1 LKNAGMSLQEIKVF
15 LKQTLSS
22 KIDAVELTSLIG
34 MLIAAVTGWNRMQQ
48 IVNVNTELTKEQQ
61 TVLENYAQQLLAGK
75 PIQYILG
82 KAWFMGNELMVNE
95 NVLIP
100 RPETEELVEW
110 IISYASIMNKPL
122 SVLDIGTGSGCIP
135 IALKLALP
143 NCTLTGL
150 DISKDALG
158 VAQMN
163 AKNLNAT
170 IEWMEEDI
178 LNTAALDTSYDIIVS
193 NPPYIPLREKKDMQ
207 EQVLNFE
214 PSIALFVSNEDP
226 LIYYKAIAKIGK
238 QNLSKNGQLFFEIHY
253 DQGKAILALLDE
265 LNYHAELRQD
275 SFGKNRMIRAS
286 LK

>member
-1 LKNAGMSLQEIKVF
+1 MSLQEIKIF
-15 LKQTLSS
+15 LKQKLAST
-22 KIDAVELTSLIG
+22 IDAVELSSLMG
-34 MLIAAVTGWNRMQQ
+34 MLIEAVTGWNRMQQ
-48 IVNVNTELTKEQQ
+48 IVNVNTELTKEHQAQ
-61 TVLENYAQQLLAGK
+61 IELYAEQLLSGK

-95 NVLIP
+95 HVLIP

-122 SVLDIGTGSGCIP
+122 SIIDIGTGSGCIP

-143 NCTLTGL
+143 LCKLTGL
-150 DISKDALG
+150 DISKEALA
-158 VAQMN
+158 VAEIN
-163 AKNLNAT
+163 ANNVKAS
-170 IEWMEEDI
+170 IEWIEQDI
-178 LNTAALDTSYDIIVS
+178 LNTAALDNTYDIIVS
-193 NPPYIPLREKKDMQ
+193 NPPYIPIQEKANMQ
-207 EQVLNFE
+207 EQVVGFE

-226 LIYYKAIAKIGK
+226 LIFYKAIAKMAK
-238 QNLSKNGQLFFEIHY
+238 QNLSTNGQLFFEIHY

-265 LNYHAELRQD
+265 LNFHAELRQD

>member
-1 LKNAGMSLQEIKVF
+1 MSLQEIKVF
-15 LKQTLSS
+15 LKQKLSS

-34 MLIAAVTGWNRMQQ
+34 MLIEAVTGWNRMQQ

-61 TVLENYAQQLLAGK
+61 AQIEHYAAQLLAGQ

-82 KAWFMGNELMVNE
+82 KAWFMGSELMVNE
-95 NVLIP
+95 HVLIP

-122 SVLDIGTGSGCIP
+122 SIIDIGTGSGCIP

-143 NCTLTGL
+143 LCKLTGL

-158 VAQMN
+158 VAQIN
-163 AKNLNAT
+163 AKNLNAS

-207 EQVLNFE
+207 EQVVGFE
-214 PSIALFVSNEDP
+214 PAIALFVSNEDP
-226 LIYYKAIAKIGK
+226 LLYYKAIAKIGK
-238 QNLSKNGQLFFEIHY
+238 QSLSKNGQLFFEIHF

>member
-1 LKNAGMSLQEIKVF
+1 MSLQEIKIF
-15 LKQTLSS
+15 LKQKLSS

-34 MLIAAVTGWNRMQQ
+34 MLIEAVTGWNRMQQ

-61 TVLENYAQQLLAGK
+61 ALLENYAQQLLGDK

-95 NVLIP
+95 HVLIP

-122 SVLDIGTGSGCIP
+122 SIIDIGTGSGCIP

-150 DISKDALG
+150 DISKEALA
-158 VAQMN
+158 VAEIN
-163 AKNLNAT
+163 ANNVKAS
-170 IEWMEEDI
+170 IEWIEQDI
-178 LNTAALDTSYDIIVS
+178 LNTAALDNTYDIIVS
-193 NPPYIPLREKKDMQ
+193 NPPYIPIREKANMQ
-207 EQVLNFE
+207 EQVVGFE

-226 LIYYKAIAKIGK
+226 LIFYKAIAKMAK
-238 QNLSKNGQLFFEIHY
+238 QNLSTNGQLFFEIHY

-265 LNYHAELRQD
+265 LNFHAELKQD
-275 SFGKNRMIRAS
+275 SYGKNRMIRAS

>member
-1 LKNAGMSLQEIKVF
+1 MSLQEIKIF
-15 LKQTLSS
+15 LKQKLAST
-22 KIDAVELTSLIG
+22 IDAVELSSLMG
-34 MLIAAVTGWNRMQQ
+34 MLIEAVTGWNRMQQ
-48 IVNVNTELTKEQQ
+48 IVNVNTELSKEQQ
-61 TVLENYAQQLLAGK
+61 TQIELYAEQLLLGK

-95 NVLIP
+95 HVLIP

-122 SVLDIGTGSGCIP
+122 SIIDIGTGSGCIP

-150 DISKDALG
+150 DISKEALA
-158 VAQMN
+158 VAEIN
-163 AKNLNAT
+163 ANNVKAS
-170 IEWMEEDI
+170 IEWIEQDI
-178 LNTAALDTSYDIIVS
+178 LNTAALDNTYDIMVS
-193 NPPYIPLREKKDMQ
+193 NPPYIPIREKANMQ
-207 EQVLNFE
+207 EQVVGFE

-226 LIYYKAIAKIGK
+226 LIFYKAIAKMAK
-238 QNLSKNGQLFFEIHY
+238 QNLSANGQLFFEIHY

-265 LNYHAELRQD
+265 LNFHAELRQD
-275 SFGKNRMIRAS
+275 SYGKNRMIRAS

>member
-1 LKNAGMSLQEIKVF
+1 MSLQEIKIF

-34 MLIAAVTGWNRMQQ
+34 MLIEAVTGWNRMQQ
-48 IVNVNTELTKEQQ
+48 IVNVNTGLSKEQQ
-61 TVLENYAQQLLAGK
+61 ALLEDYAQQLLGGK

-95 NVLIP
+95 QVLIP

-122 SVLDIGTGSGCIP
+122 SILDIGTGSGCIP

-143 NCTLTGL
+143 NCTLIGL
-150 DISKDALG
+150 DISKDALAI
-158 VAQMN
+158 AQIN
-163 AKNLNAT
+163 AKNLNAS

-178 LNTAALDTSYDIIVS
+178 LNTAALDNSYDIMVS

-253 DQGKAILALLDE
+253 NQGKAILALLDE
-265 LNYHAELRQD
+265 LNHHAELRQD
-275 SFGKNRMIRAS
+275 SFGKNRMVRAS